1 MRLNLEGLEETKI
14 YYKQKLKDEDLIG
27 GRKRFISKG
36 FKTYWG
42 IYWKRTAKKS
52 GKRERIINLL
62 PKIRWGGD
70 HKETGK
76 LVSGLYKLAR
86 VANDISKLASG
97 DPKKITRRIKNKII
111 GKKLIRKIW

>member
-14 YYKQKLKDEDLIG
+14 YYKQKLKDEELTGGERDSYLKALRLIEG
-27 GRKRFISKG
+27 FIE
-36 FKTYWG
+36 
-42 IYWKRTAKKS
+42 RELAKKS

-70 HKETGK
+70 HKEMGK